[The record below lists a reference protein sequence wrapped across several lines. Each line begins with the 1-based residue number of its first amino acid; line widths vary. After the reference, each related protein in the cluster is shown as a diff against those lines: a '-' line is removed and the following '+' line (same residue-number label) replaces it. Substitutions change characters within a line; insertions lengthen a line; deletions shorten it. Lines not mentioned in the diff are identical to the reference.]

1 MQFRKDFISSLAFA
15 VKASGGEAGQPIRA
29 AFVDAQPGPG
39 VFRTPKDFGPASG
52 GWEAKRT
59 VPGAAG

>member
-1 MQFRKDFISSLAFA
+1 M
-15 VKASGGEAGQPIRA
+15 KASRGEAGQPIRA

-39 VFRTPKDFGPASG
+39 VFRMPKDFGPASG